1 MWSPKALSVLWMPR
15 QSALMCYTLL
25 IPWSGYASH
34 RSMQCMCVMSKR
46 IASSA
51 VLISM
56 ALRIQDG
63 SISSIRR

>member
-34 RSMQCMCVMSKR
+34 RSMQCMCVIVKAHS
-46 IASSA
+46 IECCFN
-51 VLISM
+51 IH
-56 ALRIQDG
+56 G
-63 SISSIRR
+63 S